1 MNEATIVTANR
12 LTWAG
17 IVPFLGSAIL
27 GAIGVW
33 QDQLAHAFLIY
44 SAVIL
49 SFLGGI
55 HWGLVMAG
63 RLENPQG
70 SLIIC
75 MFPSLAAWGAVAFL
89 PVLWAIAALGFIYLI
104 WLRYDIRRV
113 NEKWYEQ
120 IRQPVTF
127 VVAGSHFLWFIT
139 LATELRVG

>member
-75 MFPSLAAWGAVAFL
+75 MFPCLAAWGAVAFL